1 MAKFRL
7 FQTVYYSKVVDCV
20 IEADSEDDAIQRARN
35 EEFDYELDND
45 MQEPQIDEISFEIE
59 PYEESEV

>member
-7 FQTVYYSKVVDCV
+7 FQTVYYSKVVDCI
-20 IEADSEDDAIQRARN
+20 IEAKNEDDAIERARN
-35 EEFDYELDND
+35 EEFDYELEIDT
-45 MQEPQIDEISFEIE
+45 QEPEIDEICFEVE

>member
-7 FQTVYYSKVVDCV
+7 FQTVYYSKVVDCI
-20 IEADSEDDAIQRARN
+20 IEAKNEDDAIERARN
-35 EEFDYELDND
+35 EEFDYELEIDT
-45 MQEPQIDEISFEIE
+45 QEPEIDEISFEVE